1 MNSIAFSG
9 PEGSTLFS
17 MSKHYFMN
25 FIAFSGL
32 EALAFFKTR
41 GVISLLM
48 GVFLPDRPTA
58 NATYTF

>member
-9 PEGSTLFS
+9 PEGLALFS

-25 FIAFSGL
+25 SIAFSAL
-32 EALAFFKTR
+32 KALAFFKAR
-41 GVISLLM
+41 GVISLLI
-48 GVFLPDRPTA
+48 GVFLPDRPAA